1 MRWDTPET
9 GIGPLLNNELRN
21 MTRQPSIPDFDPKAA
36 IDRCRELRLR
46 CLEISQQVSA
56 LHMAPAF
63 SCLEIVD
70 AIYSHL
76 MRQELSQPPLDT
88 FILSKG
94 HGFLAQLV
102 VLEAKGVIPSAELV
116 AFCTPEGSIG
126 VHPDYGTPGVSA
138 ATGSLGHGLAMGV
151 GIALANRATPQAH
164 RTPVGVV
171 YVVLS
176 DGELQEGSTWEAIM
190 LASSLGV
197 QNLVVIVDNNDF
209 QSLGRTSQTHPSL
222 YPIEEKF
229 EAFGW
234 EAASA
239 DGHDSQEIV
248 EKVMSRTGNR
258 PYVLIAKT
266 TKGKG
271 VSYMENEPIWH
282 YRSPSELEYRVAVK
296 ELGG

>member
-1 MRWDTPET
+1 
-9 GIGPLLNNELRN
+9 LLNEEFRDPNQHPRML
-21 MTRQPSIPDFDPKAA
+21 DFDAKEATA
-36 IDRCRELRLR
+36 RCRKLRLR

-70 AIYSHL
+70 AIYSYL
-76 MRQELSQPPLDT
+76 MRQDLPEPSPDT

-102 VLEAKGVIPSAELV
+102 VLEAKGVIPVEELD
-116 AFCTPEGSIG
+116 AFCTPKGTIG
-126 VHPDYGTPGVSA
+126 VHPDYGTPGVAA

-151 GIALANRATPQAH
+151 GIALANRATTDAIRPH
-164 RTPVGVV
+164 IGVV

-190 LASSLGV
+190 LASSLDI
-197 QNLVVIVDNNDF
+197 QNLVVIIDNNDF

-234 EAASA
+234 EVASA

-248 EKVMSRTGNR
+248 AKVRSRKGNR

-282 YRSPSELEYRVAVK
+282 YRSPSETEYRLAVT